1 MQQPS
6 SSSNDKG
13 NRKGDGHS
21 NGKPADA
28 TKASASPSLLQLAP
42 RKELRPGGGY
52 KNANDGGSNSKNAG
66 GDTSTV
72 GTSKN
77 AANKNK
83 NNRRRRNN
91 NNYNQKSPS
100 PAAHDGN
107 VKGYSNDN
115 GNKGKGRQRQRQRQ
129 RGNRKGGDN
138 SNEKGDGNDKNKDNT
153 EANEK
158 DDKLRPSQ
166 VNANAKTRNKKRNP
180 KKTHPWRRHIPEGTV
195 DPITLEDLN
204 TLEYPPFALVADKP
218 YVPVPRWPVPT
229 HKEKINDQNETESEN
244 EHNSIVPSHQK
255 YDVEDLNRQRLAD
268 QWGEFM
274 LPSKEKSA
282 TASSVHDKKQRASS
296 LPPPPPL
303 SERPLNLF
311 DGRALAFYMVSQLQF
326 IDPFTR
332 RDLTRPELQNLDSY
346 LDRYGSGDTGFD
358 NNDNDNNN
366 NRRNRNK
373 QKQQKIRVT
382 DAYDAKGITLSS
394 AGAAAATAQGRAD
407 IMQQMAQQFL
417 NSLFV
422 GQPSVSSISLP
433 TAAELSGRTSTTELS
448 RRQQAEAF
456 SLQEHYAELQRQE
469 RAAAVRGEQ
478 QRYDRGFGSNNNH
491 HHHGGDFGGGGFTII
506 DDDEHPELRG
516 RGHHD
521 FPSLAATSTPSL
533 ANGQRP
539 AAGSGSRGALFYSA
553 SHVLGHHGGGSNL
566 GVEPGAF
573 PSLPTPASANSN
585 SSTNRSASSVS
596 AANVARSNGD
606 IHGGT
611 RAKKSKTLSKIS
623 GTVKKTTAE
632 EKQRQW
638 EAREAARRKAMMS
651 NLTFGMNHAVAAD
664 PTLVKSQPAALAS
677 AGSSATEE
685 QLQRNRAFAEALGV
699 KPATQ
704 RHYAS
709 GWARPTTTVGGA
721 DIGDEHLDELDAALY
736 PDELILQ
743 ARDHRMQLLLK
754 IEKRWKAF
762 LNDDKA
768 ASLPLSRM
776 DRPSRKFVHRYGE
789 FWKLKTESFDPEP
802 NRYIHCVKLLETRMP
817 QPLLSDT
824 VRNWRGPSSSL
835 PIPDATRTLASVMND
850 HTSQQ
855 TAGQTSGSSLR
866 ELKPP
871 SLKVRS
877 ATSLSSSK
885 GDLVAFGEAVVQNS
899 RSDAL
904 RDKDRPKMNLIPRSV
919 PLELPPFEEQLKE
932 QQEPTLNLEEDLR
945 KRQVLLEEK
954 RQREREIEQRRTRV
968 LEQAFASDD
977 EDERNNMGDSSDN
990 DSEWEDDQE
999 ALYDGGDEE

>member
-1 MQQPS
+1 MQESS

-13 NRKGDGHS
+13 NSRKGDGHNS
-21 NGKPADA
+21 DKPANKNA
-28 TKASASPSLLQLAP
+28 TKASASPSFQLAP
-42 RKELRPGGGY
+42 SQALRPGGSSAGGER
-52 KNANDGGSNSKNAG
+52 KNDGGSNSKNAG
-66 GDTSTV
+66 GDIAS
-72 GTSKN
+72 TSKN

-83 NNRRRRNN
+83 NNRRRRNAKNAN
-91 NNYNQKSPS
+91 NNEKDPS

-107 VKGYSNDN
+107 VKGNDN
-115 GNKGKGRQRQRQRQ
+115 ENIGKGRQRQRQRQ
-129 RGNRKGGDN
+129 RGNKKGADN
-138 SNEKGDGNDKNKDNT
+138 SNEKDNG

-158 DDKLRPSQ
+158 DGKVQPQ
-166 VNANAKTRNKKRNP
+166 QNNANAKTRNKKRKP
-180 KKTHPWRRHIPEGTV
+180 KKKYPWRRHIPEGTV

-218 YVPVPRWPVPT
+218 YVPVPQWPVPID
-229 HKEKINDQNETESEN
+229 KEKTNDQNGTEN
-244 EHNSIVPSHQK
+244 ESKSNSVVPSDQK
-255 YDVEDLNRQRLAD
+255 EEVEDLNRQRLAD

-274 LPSKEKSA
+274 LPSKEKSTA
-282 TASSVHDKKQRASS
+282 TSSADDKKQRAFSF
-296 LPPPPPL
+296 PPPPPL

-332 RDLTRPELQNLDSY
+332 RDLTRPELQNLDRY

-358 NNDNDNNN
+358 NNGN

-373 QKQQKIRVT
+373 KKQQKIRVT

-422 GQPSVSSISLP
+422 GQPSVSSISLAP
-433 TAAELSGRTSTTELS
+433 AAAIADERGRTTTESS
-448 RRQQAEAF
+448 RRQQAESF
-456 SLQEHYAELQRQE
+456 SLQEHYAALQRQE
-469 RAAAVRGEQ
+469 QAAAARRE
-478 QRYDRGFGSNNNH
+478 QRYERGFGNNTDANLYNNNNG
-491 HHHGGDFGGGGFTII
+491 GGDFGGGGFMII
-506 DDDEHPELRG
+506 DDDENPELRG
-516 RGHHD
+516 RGHDD
-521 FPSLAATSTPSL
+521 FLSLEATATPSL

-539 AAGSGSRGALFYSA
+539 AVSSGGRGALFYSA
-553 SHVLGHHGGGSNL
+553 SHILGHHGGSNL
-566 GVEPGAF
+566 AAEPGAF
-573 PSLPTPASANSN
+573 PSLPTPASVNSN
-585 SSTNRSASSVS
+585 SSNNLSASSVS
-596 AANVARSNGD
+596 AANVAKSNGVCD
-606 IHGGT
+606 INGGT
-611 RAKKSKTLSKIS
+611 RTKKSKTLSKIS
-623 GTVKKTTAE
+623 GIVKKTTAE

-651 NLTFGMNHAVAAD
+651 NLTFGMNHPVSAD
-664 PTLVKSQPAALAS
+664 STIIQSQPTSLAS

-709 GWARPTTTVGGA
+709 GWARPTTTAGGV

-754 IEKRWKAF
+754 TEKRWKAF

-768 ASLPLSRM
+768 ASLPLNRM
-776 DRPSRKFVHRYGE
+776 DRPSRKFVHHYGD

-817 QPLLSDT
+817 QPLLSDA

-866 ELKPP
+866 ELKPT

-877 ATSLSSSK
+877 ATALSSSK

-932 QQEPTLNLEEDLR
+932 RQETTLNLEEDLR
-945 KRQVLLEEK
+945 KRQVLLEER
-954 RQREREIEQRRTRV
+954 RQREREIEQKKNRV
-968 LEQAFASDD
+968 LEEAFASDD
-977 EDERNNMGDSSDN
+977 EDEINNMGNSSDN
-990 DSEWEDDQE
+990 DSEWGDEQE